1 MAVGLLQDT
10 EQLCSSAAL
19 VLVFLP
25 LFPSPVLF
33 HPSSISSSLYTPP
46 VVLSLDLK
54 LLLESFLA
62 FFLEYYRNLFE

>member
-33 HPSSISSSLYTPP
+33 YPSSISSSLYTPP